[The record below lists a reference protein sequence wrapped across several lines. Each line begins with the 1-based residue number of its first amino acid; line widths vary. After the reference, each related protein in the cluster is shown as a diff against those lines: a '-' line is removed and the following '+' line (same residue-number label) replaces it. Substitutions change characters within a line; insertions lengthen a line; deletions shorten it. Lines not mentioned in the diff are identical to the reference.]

1 MYTIESFYKE
11 VFKLSKSITFKLS
24 GIDVVM
30 EQNSSDPR
38 LDTKD
43 IADFKYYKHIAGER
57 HKDDED
63 IFINVIEL
71 EEKRLLTKELLE
83 TYKLTKEEL
92 LKQDEFYNNLVNEY
106 PTLITYID
114 GCINPLDKQTVF
126 EAEDG
131 TILSFNSKFL
141 EPQEYNLIPELETY
155 IKNYISRWYNK
166 FYLLVDE
173 LYLQG
178 FISVLSTSIVNEIV
192 NIRLKNINTNRV
204 HSFFLESF
212 FDSHFSLWN
221 SVSKLNKETILWLY
235 RNLPYMIKNIGQN
248 QTFELLLKKVF
259 EENNVGIGGYNL
271 EYQDTKLNKDVYNH
285 LKLPFNY
292 TPVVA
297 SLEKLNKTFIETN
310 NIKSVNEILTEEL
323 DLSNYREERK
333 NYLIETYNKNIN
345 TDIAGVVPSKVLEI
359 NTLETF
365 DSYNRDVYSSIF
377 DTWAYLLD
385 QGLYGSF
392 TDENITSA
400 KVEIT
405 DDNTNQ
411 VYRVSSKTGFYMV
424 LKILLVIAKKEKER
438 LSNLIYGRAYD
449 RTLNV
454 EKVLANTLH
463 QDGYTEKLYNYIKD
477 NYPLPN
483 VYTSAMEVS
492 PYIESVLDFSKN
504 LWLLDA
510 NSENAIVSAN
520 IKNFVYL
527 AVKHAKYKIHN
538 HPNGKTIDELLLAE
552 GINFQISKDY
562 NYLSMIREIYLKC
575 LGIKV
580 NDNTEIISL
589 LDTYKDLL
597 NKLTSYTLQAI
608 GSVKSEDNFYLHYNH
623 TAPLFSTN
631 GLIKID
637 KDKISGVGYE
647 DDWFLSSFTV
657 YNKEDEISNDT
668 FSEQPLLDLCT
679 TQHNPGTLYL
689 IDKEINCNTVPMV
702 RYSLQDLPS
711 RKVNE
716 CDLSNLMVR
725 LTSIPTLVK
734 EEKQDTTY
742 LDGHD
747 TVEMNTVNTT
757 PAQFK
762 VDVYTKDTS
771 VNPPLITKDKI
782 LDSKVNIGVTDADK
796 ISDITSELT
805 QNKTKIEDQ

>member
-11 VFKLSKSITFKLS
+11 VFKLSKSITFKIS
-24 GIDVVM
+24 GIDVIM
-30 EQNSSDPR
+30 EQYSSDPSLR
-38 LDTKD
+38 GKD

-57 HKDDED
+57 HKDDPD

-83 TYKLTKEEL
+83 TYKLTREEL
-92 LKQDEFYNNLVNEY
+92 LKQDEFYNNLVDEY
-106 PTLITYID
+106 PKLITYID

-131 TILSFNSKFL
+131 TILSYNSNFL
-141 EPQEYNLIPELETY
+141 EPQEYNLIPELELY

-221 SVSKLNKETILWLY
+221 SVSKLNKETVLWLY

-259 EENNVGIGGYNL
+259 EDNNVGIGGYNL
-271 EYQDTKLNKDVYNH
+271 EYQDTKLNKDIYNH

-292 TPVVA
+292 NPVVA

-333 NYLIETYNKNIN
+333 NYLIETYHKNIN
-345 TDIAGVVPSKVLEI
+345 TDISGIVPSKVLEI

-365 DSYNRDVYSSIF
+365 DSYNRDVYSLIF

-385 QGLYGSF
+385 QELYGSF
-392 TDENITSA
+392 LNPNISTA

-405 DDNTNQ
+405 DNSTNQ
-411 VYRVSSKTGFYMV
+411 IYKVSSKTGFYMV
-424 LKILLVIAKKEKER
+424 LKILLTVAKKDKER
-438 LSNLIYGRAYD
+438 LTNMIYGKPYD
-449 RTLNV
+449 RNLNV
-454 EKVLANTLH
+454 EKILKDTLH
-463 QDGYTEKLYNYIKD
+463 QDGYINKFFSYIKD
-477 NYPLPN
+477 NYPIPN
-483 VYTSAMEVS
+483 QYTSPLEVS
-492 PYIESVLDFSKN
+492 EYIGNVLDFSKN
-504 LWLLDA
+504 IWLLDA

-520 IKNFVYL
+520 FKNFIYL

-538 HPNGKTIDELLLAE
+538 EPNAKTIDELLLEE
-552 GINFQISKDY
+552 GINFQMTKDY
-562 NYLSMIREIYLKC
+562 NYLGMIRELYLKC

-580 NDNTEIISL
+580 NDNTEVINL
-589 LDTYKDLL
+589 LDTYKDILS
-597 NKLTSYTLQAI
+597 KLTSYTLQAI
-608 GSVKSEDNFYLHYNH
+608 GSVKSEDNYYIHYNH
-623 TAPLFSTN
+623 CAPLFSTN
-631 GLIKID
+631 GLINIDSTKIT
-637 KDKISGVGYE
+637 GTGYE
-647 DDWFLSSFTV
+647 DDWFLSSFTT
-657 YNKEDEISNDT
+657 YGMEDEVSNET
-668 FSEQPLLDLCT
+668 FSERPILHLCDGN
-679 TQHNPGTLYL
+679 HIHGGLYMDYK
-689 IDKEINCNTVPMV
+689 DKIFNTEPVA

-711 RKVNE
+711 AKVDE
-716 CDLSNLMVR
+716 CDLNELLVR
-725 LTSIPTLVK
+725 LKNKPVLVIDH
-734 EEKQDTTY
+734 KQDTVY

-747 TVEMNTVNTT
+747 KVDFNTVNTT
-757 PAQFK
+757 PAKVK
-762 VDVYTKDTS
+762 VDVYTKDMTS
-771 VNPPLITKDKI
+771 NPPVITRDKI
-782 LDSKVNIGVTDADK
+782 LDSKVNVGLRDSDNIT
-796 ISDITSELT
+796 DITSDLNMT
-805 QNKTKIEDQ
+805 KTNLENE